1 MIDKIKEFI
10 HKFRIYS
17 YSRYSKYLR
26 SEKHFTDMCKEAY
39 PNVSSNLELF
49 YRFRYNRITKNEIL
63 IIYSDRPG
71 LVIGYKG
78 DNIVSLGYKYMA
90 IDKHCKDVKLY
101 EVSKIKLK

>member
-10 HKFRIYS
+10 RKFRIYS
-17 YSRYSKYLR
+17 YSKYSKYLR
-26 SEKHFTDMCKEAY
+26 CSKQFADMCKETY
-39 PNVSSNLELF
+39 PNVSSDLEFF

-78 DNIVSLGYKYMA
+78 DNIVSLGDKYMA

-101 EVSKIKLK
+101 EVSKFKLK